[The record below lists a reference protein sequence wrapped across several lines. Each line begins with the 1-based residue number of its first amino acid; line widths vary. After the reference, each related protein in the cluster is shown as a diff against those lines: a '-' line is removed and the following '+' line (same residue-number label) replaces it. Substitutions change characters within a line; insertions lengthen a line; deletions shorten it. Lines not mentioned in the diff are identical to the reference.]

1 MRYRVTYACRL
12 GDDGLIYSASNYA
25 GEVIVDAPT
34 IREARL
40 AAIDAAYANHASQV
54 CSHVYIG
61 SCEPVTEAVEQ

>member
-12 GDDGLIYSASNYA
+12 GDDGLIYSASNHA
-25 GEVIVDAPT
+25 GEVEVDAPT
-34 IREARL
+34 VREARL

-61 SCEPVTEAVEQ
+61 SCEPITEEAKQ